1 MPGKPF
7 LRFHFETV
15 FTTNAVDHIGVK
27 AIMDVVRMR
36 KEVLN
41 PAGLISQAVQDE
53 YGIARSWSTG
63 RQRILI

>member
-36 KEVLN
+36 KEVQT
-41 PAGLISQAVQDE
+41 PRV
-53 YGIARSWSTG
+53 
-63 RQRILI
+63 